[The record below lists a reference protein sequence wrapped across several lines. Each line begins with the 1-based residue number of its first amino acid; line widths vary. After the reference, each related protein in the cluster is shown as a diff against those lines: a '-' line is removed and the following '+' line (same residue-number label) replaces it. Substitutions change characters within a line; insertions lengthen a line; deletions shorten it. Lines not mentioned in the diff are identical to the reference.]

1 MNPSQ
6 FDDSDEKQEKEKV
19 TEKDDKDATAT
30 DKVKTI
36 IVNCWQKETAE
47 TYIWKPFCPGEI
59 CLP

>member
-36 IVNCWQKETAE
+36 IVNC
-47 TYIWKPFCPGEI
+47 
-59 CLP
+59 